1 VGDNLDW
8 WEETQIANMG
18 SRAMPEEGPIVAR
31 KFHDVIIATPA
42 KESLR
47 DRVKIHEIQDKLTKY
62 VDVKKPPAL
71 IVDLE
76 KTESV
81 SSEAIGTLMKIR
93 DHSVA
98 NGTQF
103 RLCNLQ
109 PAVREVLKITA
120 LTDLFDIYD
129 ALPDAYQG
137 LVPEES

>member
-1 VGDNLDW
+1 
-8 WEETQIANMG
+8 
-18 SRAMPEEGPIVAR
+18 MPEEGPIVAR

-42 KESLR
+42 KGALR
-47 DRVKIHEIQDKLTKY
+47 DRVMIHEIQDKLTKY
-62 VDVKKPPAL
+62 VDVKKPPAV

-76 KTESV
+76 QTETV

-93 DHSVA
+93 DHAVA

-109 PAVREVLKITA
+109 PAVREVLEITG

-129 ALPDAYQG
+129 SLPDAYRG
-137 LVPEES
+137 LVPEGS

>member
-1 VGDNLDW
+1 MSVAIVANAKLSTR
-8 WEETQIANMG
+8 ETDVM
-18 SRAMPEEGPIVAR
+18 SEEGPIVAR

-47 DRVKIHEIQDKLTKY
+47 DRVKIHEIQGKLTKY

-76 KTESV
+76 QTESV
-81 SSEAIGTLMKIR
+81 SSEAIGALMKIR
-93 DHSVA
+93 DHAVA
-98 NGTQF
+98 NGTEF

-109 PAVREVLKITA
+109 TAVREVLDITA

-129 ALPDAYQG
+129 SLPDAYRG
-137 LVPEES
+137 LVPEDS

>member
-1 VGDNLDW
+1 
-8 WEETQIANMG
+8 
-18 SRAMPEEGPIVAR
+18 MPEEAPIVAR
-31 KFHDVIIATPA
+31 KFHNVIIATPA
-42 KESLR
+42 KEALR
-47 DRVKIHEIQDKLTKY
+47 DRFHIHEIQDKLTKY

-76 KTESV
+76 QTELV
-81 SSEAIGTLMKIR
+81 SSEAIGTLLKIR

-109 PAVREVLKITA
+109 PAVREVLDITA

-129 ALPDAYQG
+129 SLPEAYRG
-137 LVPEES
+137 LVPEGS